1 MKTFN
6 KTFLPEEIIYNGDK
20 YVLNS
25 QISSA
30 MNLNRT
36 NPKTIVETL
45 KKQDRKA
52 VLVQVLSNKLKGKS
66 DLYGNTYKPT
76 QWIFTNDKNI

>member
-6 KTFLPEEIIYNGDK
+6 KSFLPDEVIYNGEK

-30 MNLNRT
+30 MSLSRT
-36 NPKTIVETL
+36 NPKTIIENL
-45 KKQDRKA
+45 KKQGKKG

-66 DLYGNTYKPT
+66 DLYGNEYKPT
-76 QWIFTNDKNI
+76 KWIFTNQY